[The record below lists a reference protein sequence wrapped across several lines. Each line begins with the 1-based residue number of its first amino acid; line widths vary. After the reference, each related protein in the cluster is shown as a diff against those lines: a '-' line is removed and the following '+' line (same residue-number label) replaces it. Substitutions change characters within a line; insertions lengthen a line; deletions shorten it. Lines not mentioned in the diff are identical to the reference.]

1 MNTDN
6 LDIKNFKVTEEDWN
20 LLNDLMD
27 IYGRVLYNDPTY
39 KTNSLIISN
48 IIENANNLADNEKRI
63 FEQYMNAYSTNSSFE
78 NILFYYLGL
87 KKGLEIK

>member
-1 MNTDN
+1 MNNYN
-6 LDIKNFKVTEEDWN
+6 LDIKNFKVTEEDLN

-27 IYGRVLYNDPTY
+27 RYGRVLYNDSTY
-39 KTNSLIISN
+39 KANSLTISN
-48 IIENANNLADNEKRI
+48 IIEDANNLPDNEKRL